1 MGIEIQKKAFITG
14 VSGGIGNAIA
24 KRLLEKGYLVYGTH
38 LTRKIENLTGDFVPV
53 KLDVRDKEQVF
64 AVSEN
69 IGRVD
74 VLINNAGIASLKE
87 FSDITYEEWCDTIN
101 VNLTG
106 AFLCTKAFLPK
117 MISHKNGCIVNISSI
132 WGICGASCEAHYSAS
147 KAGIIGFTKAL
158 AKEMGPSGIR
168 VNAVAPGYI
177 ETSMTQGLSD
187 EVKARLVNSTPLMRS
202 GKPIDVA
209 DAVMLILESEFIT
222 GEVVN
227 VSGGFV
233 IS

>member
-38 LTRKIENLTGDFVPV
+38 LTRKIENLTGDFIPV

-106 AFLCTKAFLPK
+106 TFLCTKAFLPK
-117 MISHKNGCIVNISSI
+117 MISHKSGYIVNISSI

>member
-38 LTRKIENLTGDFVPV
+38 LTRKIENLTGDFIPV

-106 AFLCTKAFLPK
+106 AFLCTKAFLSK
-117 MISHKNGCIVNISSI
+117 MISHKSGCIVNISSI

>member
-38 LTRKIENLTGDFVPV
+38 LTRKIENLTGDFIPV

-106 AFLCTKAFLPK
+106 TFLCTKAFLPK
-117 MISHKNGCIVNISSI
+117 MISHKSGCIVNISSI

-187 EVKARLVNSTPLMRS
+187 EVKERLINSTPLLRS

-209 DAVMLILESEFIT
+209 DAVMLILESAFIT